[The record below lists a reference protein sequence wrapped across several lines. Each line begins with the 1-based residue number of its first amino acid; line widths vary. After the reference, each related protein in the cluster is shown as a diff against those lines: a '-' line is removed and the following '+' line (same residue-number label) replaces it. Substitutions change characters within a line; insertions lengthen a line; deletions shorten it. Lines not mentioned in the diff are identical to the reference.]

1 MKKLMALAAS
11 VALMAV
17 GAQAA
22 FITIDFSDA
31 DAWASASSLTSY
43 ADDVTYEEGG
53 WSFLATDDVLRETTA
68 DRRIGDYSW
77 RLRDSVW
84 TAVNDNA
91 GTWSGFSI
99 QVRGWST
106 TEPSSN
112 NPWTLDYS
120 LNGGADWTLVSDSIA
135 STNPLDWETYG
146 ASFGSTAVDAGDFVV
161 RLSSPEEGDRLNLG
175 EFTAVPEPG
184 TLGLMALGLLGVAYR
199 RRR

>member
-1 MKKLMALAAS
+1 
-11 VALMAV
+11 MAV
-17 GAQAA
+17 GAQAS
-22 FITIDFSDA
+22 FVKIDFSEDA
-31 DAWASASSLTSY
+31 AWASDSLLSSY
-43 ADDVTYEEGG
+43 ADDVTYEDEG

-91 GTWSGFSI
+91 GSWSGFSI

-106 TEPSSN
+106 TEPSAN

-120 LNGGADWTLVSDSIA
+120 LDGGANWNLVSDSIA

-146 ASFGSTAVDAGDFVV
+146 ANFGLTAVDAGDFVV
-161 RLSSPEEGDRLNLG
+161 RLSSPNEGDRLNLG

-184 TLGLMALGLLGVAYR
+184 TVGLLALGLLGVAYR